1 MFCCGRVRLPGLS
14 LNLLFMSQPKLINQE
29 IAIVI
34 AVKTQNPTI
43 LNEDF
48 LKYSGIVPADWQLAQ
63 APTYTDRVAQVLFTN
78 GFSLAVQPDRV
89 MFLEALGENKSL
101 DTVSAANIASK
112 YVDTLKLAEYQAVGI
127 NCRGYVSYAT
137 EPNGANKLITEHLLT
152 PGTWQNFTDKPAQ
165 ASINFIYDFPDKK
178 LSITVNEATLQFPN
192 QNPTDVVLFAGN
204 FNYALNNVNET
215 ERVNRVQQIIN
226 NWQADTKTFTDLV
239 SNHLLT
245 NR

>member
-1 MFCCGRVRLPGLS
+1 
-14 LNLLFMSQPKLINQE
+14 MSQPQLINQE

-48 LKYSGIVPADWQLAQ
+48 LKYSGIVPQEWTLAQ
-63 APTYTDRVAQVLFTN
+63 APTYTDQIAQVLFTN

-89 MFLEALGENKSL
+89 MFLEALGENKPL
-101 DTVSAANIASK
+101 DTVSAANIANR

-165 ASINFIYDFPDKK
+165 ASVNFIYDFPDKK
-178 LSITVNEATLQFPN
+178 LSLAVNEATLQFSN
-192 QNPTDVVLFAGN
+192 QSPTDVVLFAGN
-204 FNYALNNVNET
+204 FNYTLNNVNDL

-226 NWQADTKTFTDLV
+226 SWQEDTKAFTDLV
-239 SNHLLT
+239 SNHLLSS
-245 NR
+245 R